1 MRFLK
6 PVLKPRCSFLNPF
19 FLTFTITTSPA
30 YFYAN
35 FYGAGKLER
44 KGERERDRRIGL
56 LPCEETTEE
65 RSRALRSRKGGERR
79 RRRRRARAP
88 DKQRTRCCRRREKKE
103 QRGEEKAETKAKL
116 ERKKR
121 KRAHKTFT
129 NTNTE
134 PLFPSLYPPD

>member
-1 MRFLK
+1 MD
-6 PVLKPRCSFLNPF
+6 CC
-19 FLTFTITTSPA
+19 PA
-30 YFYAN
+30 RRQRKSVV
-35 FYGAGKLER
+35 GDCDLGKE
-44 KGERERDRRIGL
+44 GRD
-56 LPCEETTEE
+56 EEEE
-65 RSRALRSRKGGERR
+65 D
-79 RRRRRARAP
+79 ARAP
-88 DKQRTRCCRRREKKE
+88 RTNKERAVADEGKKKE